1 MSTSAMAAT
10 SGWRAERIPLS
21 TSSVASAALRPC
33 FSRGVAANFGCF
45 TRLAPPPSLH
55 RPLTRSF
62 PSFPSPAVHG
72 ESGRD
77 GEGGV
82 AAAPSTSGGG
92 TASRFALAA
101 TTATAIAAATIGLSV
116 VARDARAPLGGLGAV
131 DASFFPD
138 VAVVGGAGS
147 AARARVKADWNA
159 NHAGGFEAV
168 RVVPTLDARA
178 WPDGDYPTLR
188 RLIDAELGASAEKVS
203 IIDLDDDG
211 ARARVLAEAEAD
223 GEDVDAAAEAA
234 SRSAQHLVAMLDA
247 RSRDAPA
254 LVVADRDASISALGG
269 AFAHAHVGR
278 PEEFDSVLLSFL
290 YKGPK
295 TWDVLWCDKGAG
307 GVAEAAAERPALTM
321 RNDKWVGDYDVFRW
335 TGENGMRGSGLY
347 VVSQRFLRALPKR
360 LDETGDFSEVASFLA
375 GACAEGGDAACFSYL
390 ERRTA
395 RSGAKMAALGAVDAS
410 RVASRRVNI
419 SWRDTVVT
427 AAAAKAKRPA
437 SLGALMVGGERAGDA
452 ETLETRHGATALGRA
467 APVVAF
473 DDDEDWDDL
482 TKPKDLDAKAVKELV
497 AKGRDAH
504 PKAVSEKTRK
514 SSKDASNE
522 DAFELAPKSSKSS
535 KPSSKPK
542 AVSEKT
548 RKSSKDASNE
558 DAFELA
564 PKSSKSSKPSSKPKA
579 VSEKTRKSSKDVSN
593 EDAFELAPKS
603 SKSSKPSSKSS
614 SSSSTRASSTPPP
627 RTTSKYSS
635 TSTKR
640 PSSTAS
646 KHRSSKSSSKDSTK
660 DADVDVD
667 SMLDWWSDLPSATR
681 DAGVK
686 KAREDDDGAPHAR
699 PGESASSRDDL
710 SDALDDAASSFLSGT
725 KHTNPRRPSA
735 EATEAAPARKSTSA
749 TATATAIQASPVL
762 EREGDLLPDDPETLA
777 RRREASREAS
787 EGDERDMRASAQ
799 MTDAGADARA
809 ESGRW
814 REEKPITLHTIS
826 PEEAL
831 KYVSRVHHKEE
842 VEAAE
847 AAAELARQEAEQKS
861 LREDEKARV
870 DDSYLAAVEDAYDDI
885 TGDRD
890 ARRSWSAVGSREES
904 RSASSAS
911 ERDDVDD
918 GDYATTG
925 SGDYEALA
933 SDYDGHVS
941 AGVSNPEDYDEDER
955 LASALAELTG
965 ARPSSKSKTK
975 TKKLSSRP
983 PTLKKSP
990 HSVDVHAKHA
1000 RHAKHAA
1007 RAAASS
1013 KQRAAAR
1020 RSQSSERSTLGR
1032 GDSKPAENAPAAAIG
1047 YSRAQ
1052 ARAAAAKA
1060 AEAQSAAPAAP
1071 AERLAGGAWRSAF
1084 TETQDQVSYA
1094 SRARTVFD
1102 GSAIFDVPNSG
1113 PGAASLGAAR
1123 RVGAMNEAELA
1134 ALVEAADGALD
1145 DFGPRA

>member
-514 SSKDASNE
+514 SSKDAS
-522 DAFELAPKSSKSS
+522 D
-535 KPSSKPK
+535 
-542 AVSEKT
+542 
-548 RKSSKDASNE
+548 
-558 DAFELA
+558 
-564 PKSSKSSKPSSKPKA
+564 
-579 VSEKTRKSSKDVSN
+579 

-627 RTTSKYSS
+627 RTTSKS
-635 TSTKR
+635 TSSKR

-699 PGESASSRDDL
+699 RGESASSRDDL

-777 RRREASREAS
+777 RRREASR
-787 EGDERDMRASAQ
+787 
-799 MTDAGADARA
+799 
-809 ESGRW
+809 
-814 REEKPITLHTIS
+814 
-826 PEEAL
+826 
-831 KYVSRVHHKEE
+831 
-842 VEAAE
+842 
-847 AAAELARQEAEQKS
+847 
-861 LREDEKARV
+861 
-870 DDSYLAAVEDAYDDI
+870 
-885 TGDRD
+885 
-890 ARRSWSAVGSREES
+890 
-904 RSASSAS
+904 
-911 ERDDVDD
+911 
-918 GDYATTG
+918 
-925 SGDYEALA
+925 
-933 SDYDGHVS
+933 
-941 AGVSNPEDYDEDER
+941 
-955 LASALAELTG
+955 
-965 ARPSSKSKTK
+965 
-975 TKKLSSRP
+975 
-983 PTLKKSP
+983 
-990 HSVDVHAKHA
+990 
-1000 RHAKHAA
+1000 
-1007 RAAASS
+1007 
-1013 KQRAAAR
+1013 
-1020 RSQSSERSTLGR
+1020 
-1032 GDSKPAENAPAAAIG
+1032 
-1047 YSRAQ
+1047 
-1052 ARAAAAKA
+1052 
-1060 AEAQSAAPAAP
+1060 
-1071 AERLAGGAWRSAF
+1071 
-1084 TETQDQVSYA
+1084 
-1094 SRARTVFD
+1094 
-1102 GSAIFDVPNSG
+1102 
-1113 PGAASLGAAR
+1113 
-1123 RVGAMNEAELA
+1123 
-1134 ALVEAADGALD
+1134 
-1145 DFGPRA
+1145 

>member
-321 RNDKWVGDYDVFRW
+321 RNEKWVGDYDVFRW

-360 LDETGDFSEVASFLA
+360 LEKSGDFSEVASFLA

-395 RSGAKMAALGAVDAS
+395 RSGAKMAALGTVDAS

-482 TKPKDLDAKAVKELV
+482 AKPKDLDSKAVKELV
-497 AKGRDAH
+497 AKGRDAQ

-514 SSKDASNE
+514 SSKDASDE

-535 KPSSKPK
+535 KPSS
-542 AVSEKT
+542 T
-548 RKSSKDASNE
+548 
-558 DAFELA
+558 
-564 PKSSKSSKPSSKPKA
+564 
-579 VSEKTRKSSKDVSN
+579 
-593 EDAFELAPKS
+593 
-603 SKSSKPSSKSS
+603 SS

-635 TSTKR
+635 TSSKR

-699 PGESASSRDDL
+699 RGESASSRDDL

-904 RSASSAS
+904 RRSASAS
-911 ERDDVDD
+911 ERDVDD

-933 SDYDGHVS
+933 SDYDGHKS
-941 AGVSNPEDYDEDER
+941 AGVPNPEDYDEDER

-965 ARPSSKSKTK
+965 AHRSSSKTKTK

-1032 GDSKPAENAPAAAIG
+1032 GDSKPAESAPAAAIG

-1094 SRARTVFD
+1094 SRARKVFD
-1102 GSAIFDVPNSG
+1102 GSASASFDVPNSG

>member
-321 RNDKWVGDYDVFRW
+321 RNEKWVGDYDVFRW

-360 LDETGDFSEVASFLA
+360 LEKSGDFSEVASFLA

-482 TKPKDLDAKAVKELV
+482 AKPKDLDSKAVKELV
-497 AKGRDAH
+497 AKGRDAQ

-514 SSKDASNE
+514 SSKDASDE

-548 RKSSKDASNE
+548 RKSSKDAS
-558 DAFELA
+558 D
-564 PKSSKSSKPSSKPKA
+564 
-579 VSEKTRKSSKDVSN
+579 

-635 TSTKR
+635 TSSKR

-699 PGESASSRDDL
+699 RGESASSRDDL

-777 RRREASREAS
+777 RQREASREAS

-904 RSASSAS
+904 RRSASAS
-911 ERDDVDD
+911 ERDVDD

-933 SDYDGHVS
+933 SDYDGHKS
-941 AGVSNPEDYDEDER
+941 AGVPNPEDYDEDEL

-965 ARPSSKSKTK
+965 AHRSSSKTKTK

-1032 GDSKPAENAPAAAIG
+1032 GDSKPAESAPAAAIG

-1094 SRARTVFD
+1094 SRARKVFD
-1102 GSAIFDVPNSG
+1102 GSASASFDVPNSG

>member
-1 MSTSAMAAT
+1 
-10 SGWRAERIPLS
+10 
-21 TSSVASAALRPC
+21 
-33 FSRGVAANFGCF
+33 
-45 TRLAPPPSLH
+45 
-55 RPLTRSF
+55 
-62 PSFPSPAVHG
+62 
-72 ESGRD
+72 
-77 GEGGV
+77 
-82 AAAPSTSGGG
+82 
-92 TASRFALAA
+92 
-101 TTATAIAAATIGLSV
+101 
-116 VARDARAPLGGLGAV
+116 
-131 DASFFPD
+131 
-138 VAVVGGAGS
+138 
-147 AARARVKADWNA
+147 
-159 NHAGGFEAV
+159 
-168 RVVPTLDARA
+168 
-178 WPDGDYPTLR
+178 
-188 RLIDAELGASAEKVS
+188 
-203 IIDLDDDG
+203 
-211 ARARVLAEAEAD
+211 
-223 GEDVDAAAEAA
+223 
-234 SRSAQHLVAMLDA
+234 
-247 RSRDAPA
+247 
-254 LVVADRDASISALGG
+254 
-269 AFAHAHVGR
+269 
-278 PEEFDSVLLSFL
+278 
-290 YKGPK
+290 
-295 TWDVLWCDKGAG
+295 
-307 GVAEAAAERPALTM
+307 
-321 RNDKWVGDYDVFRW
+321 
-335 TGENGMRGSGLY
+335 
-347 VVSQRFLRALPKR
+347 
-360 LDETGDFSEVASFLA
+360 
-375 GACAEGGDAACFSYL
+375 
-390 ERRTA
+390 
-395 RSGAKMAALGAVDAS
+395 
-410 RVASRRVNI
+410 
-419 SWRDTVVT
+419 
-427 AAAAKAKRPA
+427 
-437 SLGALMVGGERAGDA
+437 
-452 ETLETRHGATALGRA
+452 
-467 APVVAF
+467 
-473 DDDEDWDDL
+473 
-482 TKPKDLDAKAVKELV
+482 
-497 AKGRDAH
+497 
-504 PKAVSEKTRK
+504 
-514 SSKDASNE
+514 
-522 DAFELAPKSSKSS
+522 
-535 KPSSKPK
+535 
-542 AVSEKT
+542 
-548 RKSSKDASNE
+548 
-558 DAFELA
+558 
-564 PKSSKSSKPSSKPKA
+564 
-579 VSEKTRKSSKDVSN
+579 
-593 EDAFELAPKS
+593 
-603 SKSSKPSSKSS
+603 
-614 SSSSTRASSTPPP
+614 
-627 RTTSKYSS
+627 
-635 TSTKR
+635 
-640 PSSTAS
+640 
-646 KHRSSKSSSKDSTK
+646 
-660 DADVDVD
+660 
-667 SMLDWWSDLPSATR
+667 
-681 DAGVK
+681 
-686 KAREDDDGAPHAR
+686 
-699 PGESASSRDDL
+699 
-710 SDALDDAASSFLSGT
+710 
-725 KHTNPRRPSA
+725 
-735 EATEAAPARKSTSA
+735 
-749 TATATAIQASPVL
+749 
-762 EREGDLLPDDPETLA
+762 
-777 RRREASREAS
+777 
-787 EGDERDMRASAQ
+787 MRASAQ

-1032 GDSKPAENAPAAAIG
+1032 GDSKPAETRRRRP
-1047 YSRAQ
+1047 RLPRV

-1123 RVGAMNEAELA
+1123 RVGAMGEAELA

>member
-21 TSSVASAALRPC
+21 TSPVASAALRPY

-101 TTATAIAAATIGLSV
+101 TTATAIAAATIGLSF

-147 AARARVKADWNA
+147 AASARVKADWNA

-223 GEDVDAAAEAA
+223 GEDVDAAAEAT

-321 RNDKWVGDYDVFRW
+321 RNEKWVGDYDVFRW

-360 LDETGDFSEVASFLA
+360 LEKSGDFSEVASFLA

-452 ETLETRHGATALGRA
+452 ETLETRDAVALGKSRKA
-467 APVVAF
+467 APVVSF
-473 DDDEDWDDL
+473 DDDEDWNDL
-482 TKPKDLDAKAVKELV
+482 AKPKDLDSKAVKELV
-497 AKGRDAH
+497 AKGRDAK
-504 PKAVSEKTRK
+504 PKAVSEKKRK
-514 SSKDASNE
+514 SSKDASEE
-522 DAFELAPKSSKSS
+522 DVFELAPKSSKSSKPSSKSSKSS

-548 RKSSKDASNE
+548 RKSSKDASEE
-558 DAFELA
+558 DVFELA
-564 PKSSKSSKPSSKPKA
+564 PKSSKSSKPSS
-579 VSEKTRKSSKDVSN
+579 
-593 EDAFELAPKS
+593 KS

-635 TSTKR
+635 TSSKR

-681 DAGVK
+681 DVGVT
-686 KAREDDDGAPHAR
+686 KAREDDDGAPRAR
-699 PGESASSRDDL
+699 RGESASSRDDL

-725 KHTNPRRPSA
+725 KQTNPRRPSA

-749 TATATAIQASPVL
+749 TATAIQASPVL
-762 EREGDLLPDDPETLA
+762 EREGDLLPDDPKTLA
-777 RRREASREAS
+777 RQREASREAS

-799 MTDAGADARA
+799 MTDASADARA

-861 LREDEKARV
+861 LREDEKALSRTA
-870 DDSYLAAVEDAYDDI
+870 DDSYLEAVEDAYDDI

-925 SGDYEALA
+925 SGDYASGDYTSALA
-933 SDYDGHVS
+933 RDYDGHAS
-941 AGVSNPEDYDEDER
+941 AGVPNPEDDDEDER

-965 ARPSSKSKTK
+965 AHPSSSKTK

-1007 RAAASS
+1007 LATVSS

-1020 RSQSSERSTLGR
+1020 RSQSSERSTLGL
-1032 GDSKPAENAPAAAIG
+1032 GDFKAAESAPAAAIG

-1060 AEAQSAAPAAP
+1060 AEASAAPAAP

-1084 TETQDQVSYA
+1084 TETQDQVSYS

-1102 GSAIFDVPNSG
+1102 GSASFDVPNPG

-1123 RVGAMNEAELA
+1123 RVGAMGEAELA

>member
-1 MSTSAMAAT
+1 
-10 SGWRAERIPLS
+10 
-21 TSSVASAALRPC
+21 
-33 FSRGVAANFGCF
+33 
-45 TRLAPPPSLH
+45 
-55 RPLTRSF
+55 
-62 PSFPSPAVHG
+62 
-72 ESGRD
+72 
-77 GEGGV
+77 
-82 AAAPSTSGGG
+82 
-92 TASRFALAA
+92 
-101 TTATAIAAATIGLSV
+101 
-116 VARDARAPLGGLGAV
+116 
-131 DASFFPD
+131 
-138 VAVVGGAGS
+138 
-147 AARARVKADWNA
+147 
-159 NHAGGFEAV
+159 
-168 RVVPTLDARA
+168 
-178 WPDGDYPTLR
+178 
-188 RLIDAELGASAEKVS
+188 
-203 IIDLDDDG
+203 
-211 ARARVLAEAEAD
+211 
-223 GEDVDAAAEAA
+223 
-234 SRSAQHLVAMLDA
+234 
-247 RSRDAPA
+247 
-254 LVVADRDASISALGG
+254 
-269 AFAHAHVGR
+269 
-278 PEEFDSVLLSFL
+278 
-290 YKGPK
+290 
-295 TWDVLWCDKGAG
+295 
-307 GVAEAAAERPALTM
+307 
-321 RNDKWVGDYDVFRW
+321 
-335 TGENGMRGSGLY
+335 
-347 VVSQRFLRALPKR
+347 
-360 LDETGDFSEVASFLA
+360 
-375 GACAEGGDAACFSYL
+375 
-390 ERRTA
+390 
-395 RSGAKMAALGAVDAS
+395 
-410 RVASRRVNI
+410 
-419 SWRDTVVT
+419 
-427 AAAAKAKRPA
+427 
-437 SLGALMVGGERAGDA
+437 
-452 ETLETRHGATALGRA
+452 
-467 APVVAF
+467 
-473 DDDEDWDDL
+473 
-482 TKPKDLDAKAVKELV
+482 
-497 AKGRDAH
+497 
-504 PKAVSEKTRK
+504 
-514 SSKDASNE
+514 
-522 DAFELAPKSSKSS
+522 
-535 KPSSKPK
+535 
-542 AVSEKT
+542 
-548 RKSSKDASNE
+548 
-558 DAFELA
+558 
-564 PKSSKSSKPSSKPKA
+564 
-579 VSEKTRKSSKDVSN
+579 
-593 EDAFELAPKS
+593 
-603 SKSSKPSSKSS
+603 
-614 SSSSTRASSTPPP
+614 
-627 RTTSKYSS
+627 
-635 TSTKR
+635 
-640 PSSTAS
+640 
-646 KHRSSKSSSKDSTK
+646 
-660 DADVDVD
+660 
-667 SMLDWWSDLPSATR
+667 MLDWWSDLPSATR

-699 PGESASSRDDL
+699 RGESASSRDDL

-1123 RVGAMNEAELA
+1123 RVGAMGEAELA

>member
-504 PKAVSEKTRK
+504 
-514 SSKDASNE
+514 
-522 DAFELAPKSSKSS
+522 
-535 KPSSKPK
+535 PK

-1123 RVGAMNEAELA
+1123 RVGAMGEAELA

>member
-321 RNDKWVGDYDVFRW
+321 RNEKWVGDYDVFRW

-360 LDETGDFSEVASFLA
+360 LEKSGDFSEVASFLA

-482 TKPKDLDAKAVKELV
+482 AKPKDLDSKAVKELV
-497 AKGRDAH
+497 AKGRDAQ

-514 SSKDASNE
+514 SSKDASDE

-548 RKSSKDASNE
+548 RKSSKDASDE

-579 VSEKTRKSSKDVSN
+579 VSEKTRKSSKDALDEDAFELAPKSSKSSKPSSKPKAVSEKTRKSSKDASD

-635 TSTKR
+635 TSSKR

-681 DAGVK
+681 D
-686 KAREDDDGAPHAR
+686 
-699 PGESASSRDDL
+699 
-710 SDALDDAASSFLSGT
+710 T
-725 KHTNPRRPSA
+725 
-735 EATEAAPARKSTSA
+735 
-749 TATATAIQASPVL
+749 
-762 EREGDLLPDDPETLA
+762 
-777 RRREASREAS
+777 
-787 EGDERDMRASAQ
+787 
-799 MTDAGADARA
+799 
-809 ESGRW
+809 
-814 REEKPITLHTIS
+814 
-826 PEEAL
+826 
-831 KYVSRVHHKEE
+831 
-842 VEAAE
+842 
-847 AAAELARQEAEQKS
+847 
-861 LREDEKARV
+861 
-870 DDSYLAAVEDAYDDI
+870 
-885 TGDRD
+885 
-890 ARRSWSAVGSREES
+890 
-904 RSASSAS
+904 
-911 ERDDVDD
+911 
-918 GDYATTG
+918 
-925 SGDYEALA
+925 
-933 SDYDGHVS
+933 
-941 AGVSNPEDYDEDER
+941 
-955 LASALAELTG
+955 
-965 ARPSSKSKTK
+965 
-975 TKKLSSRP
+975 
-983 PTLKKSP
+983 
-990 HSVDVHAKHA
+990 
-1000 RHAKHAA
+1000 
-1007 RAAASS
+1007 
-1013 KQRAAAR
+1013 
-1020 RSQSSERSTLGR
+1020 R
-1032 GDSKPAENAPAAAIG
+1032 G
-1047 YSRAQ
+1047 
-1052 ARAAAAKA
+1052 
-1060 AEAQSAAPAAP
+1060 
-1071 AERLAGGAWRSAF
+1071 
-1084 TETQDQVSYA
+1084 
-1094 SRARTVFD
+1094 
-1102 GSAIFDVPNSG
+1102 
-1113 PGAASLGAAR
+1113 
-1123 RVGAMNEAELA
+1123 
-1134 ALVEAADGALD
+1134 
-1145 DFGPRA
+1145 

>member
-21 TSSVASAALRPC
+21 TSPVASAALRPY

-101 TTATAIAAATIGLSV
+101 TTATAIAAATIGLSF

-147 AARARVKADWNA
+147 AASARVKADWNA

-223 GEDVDAAAEAA
+223 GEDVDAAAEAT

-321 RNDKWVGDYDVFRW
+321 RNEKWVGDYDVFRW

-360 LDETGDFSEVASFLA
+360 LEKSGDFSEVASFLA
-375 GACAEGGDAACFSYL
+375 GACGEDGDAACFSYL

-452 ETLETRHGATALGRA
+452 ETLETRDAVALGKSRKA
-467 APVVAF
+467 APVVSF
-473 DDDEDWDDL
+473 DDDEDWNDL
-482 TKPKDLDAKAVKELV
+482 AKPKDLDSKAVKELV
-497 AKGRDAH
+497 AKGRDAK
-504 PKAVSEKTRK
+504 PKAVSEKKRK
-514 SSKDASNE
+514 SSKDASEE
-522 DAFELAPKSSKSS
+522 DVFELAPKSSKSS
-535 KPSSKPK
+535 KPSS
-542 AVSEKT
+542 
-548 RKSSKDASNE
+548 
-558 DAFELA
+558 
-564 PKSSKSSKPSSKPKA
+564 
-579 VSEKTRKSSKDVSN
+579 
-593 EDAFELAPKS
+593 KS

-635 TSTKR
+635 TSSKR

-681 DAGVK
+681 DVGVT
-686 KAREDDDGAPHAR
+686 KAREDDDGAPRAR
-699 PGESASSRDDL
+699 RGESASSRDDL

-725 KHTNPRRPSA
+725 KQTNPRRPSA

-749 TATATAIQASPVL
+749 TATAIQASPVL
-762 EREGDLLPDDPETLA
+762 EREGDLLPDDPKTLA
-777 RRREASREAS
+777 RQREASREAS

-799 MTDAGADARA
+799 MTDASADARA

-861 LREDEKARV
+861 LREDEKALSRTA
-870 DDSYLAAVEDAYDDI
+870 DDSYLEAVEDAYDDI

-925 SGDYEALA
+925 SGDYASGDYTSALA
-933 SDYDGHVS
+933 RDYDGHAS
-941 AGVSNPEDYDEDER
+941 AGVPNPEDDDEDER

-965 ARPSSKSKTK
+965 AHRSSSKTK

-1007 RAAASS
+1007 LATVSS

-1032 GDSKPAENAPAAAIG
+1032 GDFKAAESAPAAAIG

-1060 AEAQSAAPAAP
+1060 AEASAAPAAP

-1084 TETQDQVSYA
+1084 TETQDQVSYS

-1102 GSAIFDVPNSG
+1102 GSASFDVPNPG

-1123 RVGAMNEAELA
+1123 RVGAMGEAELA

>member
-1 MSTSAMAAT
+1 
-10 SGWRAERIPLS
+10 
-21 TSSVASAALRPC
+21 
-33 FSRGVAANFGCF
+33 
-45 TRLAPPPSLH
+45 
-55 RPLTRSF
+55 
-62 PSFPSPAVHG
+62 
-72 ESGRD
+72 
-77 GEGGV
+77 
-82 AAAPSTSGGG
+82 
-92 TASRFALAA
+92 
-101 TTATAIAAATIGLSV
+101 
-116 VARDARAPLGGLGAV
+116 
-131 DASFFPD
+131 
-138 VAVVGGAGS
+138 
-147 AARARVKADWNA
+147 
-159 NHAGGFEAV
+159 
-168 RVVPTLDARA
+168 
-178 WPDGDYPTLR
+178 
-188 RLIDAELGASAEKVS
+188 
-203 IIDLDDDG
+203 
-211 ARARVLAEAEAD
+211 
-223 GEDVDAAAEAA
+223 
-234 SRSAQHLVAMLDA
+234 
-247 RSRDAPA
+247 
-254 LVVADRDASISALGG
+254 
-269 AFAHAHVGR
+269 
-278 PEEFDSVLLSFL
+278 
-290 YKGPK
+290 
-295 TWDVLWCDKGAG
+295 
-307 GVAEAAAERPALTM
+307 
-321 RNDKWVGDYDVFRW
+321 
-335 TGENGMRGSGLY
+335 
-347 VVSQRFLRALPKR
+347 
-360 LDETGDFSEVASFLA
+360 
-375 GACAEGGDAACFSYL
+375 
-390 ERRTA
+390 
-395 RSGAKMAALGAVDAS
+395 
-410 RVASRRVNI
+410 
-419 SWRDTVVT
+419 
-427 AAAAKAKRPA
+427 
-437 SLGALMVGGERAGDA
+437 
-452 ETLETRHGATALGRA
+452 
-467 APVVAF
+467 
-473 DDDEDWDDL
+473 
-482 TKPKDLDAKAVKELV
+482 
-497 AKGRDAH
+497 
-504 PKAVSEKTRK
+504 
-514 SSKDASNE
+514 
-522 DAFELAPKSSKSS
+522 
-535 KPSSKPK
+535 
-542 AVSEKT
+542 
-548 RKSSKDASNE
+548 
-558 DAFELA
+558 
-564 PKSSKSSKPSSKPKA
+564 
-579 VSEKTRKSSKDVSN
+579 
-593 EDAFELAPKS
+593 
-603 SKSSKPSSKSS
+603 
-614 SSSSTRASSTPPP
+614 
-627 RTTSKYSS
+627 
-635 TSTKR
+635 
-640 PSSTAS
+640 
-646 KHRSSKSSSKDSTK
+646 
-660 DADVDVD
+660 
-667 SMLDWWSDLPSATR
+667 MLDWWSDLPSATR

-699 PGESASSRDDL
+699 RGESASSRDDL

-904 RSASSAS
+904 RRSASAS

-933 SDYDGHVS
+933 SDYDGHKS
-941 AGVSNPEDYDEDER
+941 AGVPNPEDYDEDER

-965 ARPSSKSKTK
+965 AHRSSSKTKTK

-1013 KQRAAAR
+1013 KQRTAAR

-1102 GSAIFDVPNSG
+1102 GSANFDVPNSG

>member
-1 MSTSAMAAT
+1 VSTSAMAAT

-21 TSSVASAALRPC
+21 TSPVASAALRPY

-101 TTATAIAAATIGLSV
+101 TTATAIAAATIGLSF

-147 AARARVKADWNA
+147 AASARVKADWNA

-223 GEDVDAAAEAA
+223 GEDVDAAAEAT

-321 RNDKWVGDYDVFRW
+321 RNEKWVGDYDVFRW

-360 LDETGDFSEVASFLA
+360 LEKSGDFSEVASFLA

-452 ETLETRHGATALGRA
+452 ETLETRDAVALGRA
-467 APVVAF
+467 APVVSF
-473 DDDEDWDDL
+473 DDDEDWNDL
-482 TKPKDLDAKAVKELV
+482 AKPKDLDSKAVKELV
-497 AKGRDAH
+497 AKGRDAK
-504 PKAVSEKTRK
+504 PKAVSEKKRK
-514 SSKDASNE
+514 SSKDASEE
-522 DAFELAPKSSKSS
+522 DVFELAPKSSKSS
-535 KPSSKPK
+535 KPSS
-542 AVSEKT
+542 
-548 RKSSKDASNE
+548 
-558 DAFELA
+558 
-564 PKSSKSSKPSSKPKA
+564 
-579 VSEKTRKSSKDVSN
+579 
-593 EDAFELAPKS
+593 KS

-635 TSTKR
+635 TSSKR

-681 DAGVK
+681 DVGVT
-686 KAREDDDGAPHAR
+686 KAREDDDGAPRAR
-699 PGESASSRDDL
+699 RGESASSRDDL

-725 KHTNPRRPSA
+725 KQTNPRRPSA
-735 EATEAAPARKSTSA
+735 EATEAAPARKSTS
-749 TATATAIQASPVL
+749 ATATAIQASPVL

-777 RRREASREAS
+777 RQREASREAS

-799 MTDAGADARA
+799 MTDASADARA

-861 LREDEKARV
+861 LREDEKALSRTA
-870 DDSYLAAVEDAYDDI
+870 DDSYLEAVEDAYDDI

-925 SGDYEALA
+925 SGDYASGDYTSALA
-933 SDYDGHVS
+933 RDYDGHAS
-941 AGVSNPEDYDEDER
+941 AGVPNPEDDDEDER

-965 ARPSSKSKTK
+965 AHRSSSKTK

-1007 RAAASS
+1007 LATVSS

-1020 RSQSSERSTLGR
+1020 RSQSSERSTLGL
-1032 GDSKPAENAPAAAIG
+1032 GDFKAAESAPAAAIG

-1060 AEAQSAAPAAP
+1060 AEASAAPAAP

-1084 TETQDQVSYA
+1084 TETQDQVSYS

-1102 GSAIFDVPNSG
+1102 GSASFDVPNPG

-1123 RVGAMNEAELA
+1123 RVGAMGEAELA